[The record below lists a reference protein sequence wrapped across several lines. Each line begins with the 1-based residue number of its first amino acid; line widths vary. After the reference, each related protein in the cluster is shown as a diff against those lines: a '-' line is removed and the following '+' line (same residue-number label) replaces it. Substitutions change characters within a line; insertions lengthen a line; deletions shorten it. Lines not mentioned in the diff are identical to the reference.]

1 MFISLSHLIQNDANK
16 EAKKEA
22 KKEVTE
28 ANGGATAPGTFNN
41 SEAAHN
47 YANEEINR
55 LAKENKKNYS
65 YTLGRNDKGEVIVK
79 ITES

>member
-1 MFISLSHLIQNDANK
+1 MVEQQ
-16 EAKKEA
+16 
-22 KKEVTE
+22 
-28 ANGGATAPGTFNN
+28 PGTFNN